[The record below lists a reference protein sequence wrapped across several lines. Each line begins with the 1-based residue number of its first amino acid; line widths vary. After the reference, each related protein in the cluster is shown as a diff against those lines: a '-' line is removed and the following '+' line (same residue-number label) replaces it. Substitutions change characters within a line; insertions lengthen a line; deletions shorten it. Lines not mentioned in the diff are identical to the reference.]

1 MKNNSLGVQRFNVSY
16 PEEHRGQWMEQR
28 VRKRDGE
35 REREREEEKERERI
49 ERPGRK
55 RLEGRERD
63 QR

>member
-35 REREREEEKERERI
+35 RERENRETREKEI
-49 ERPGRK
+49 GRK
-55 RLEGRERD
+55 RKRPEVETD
-63 QR
+63 